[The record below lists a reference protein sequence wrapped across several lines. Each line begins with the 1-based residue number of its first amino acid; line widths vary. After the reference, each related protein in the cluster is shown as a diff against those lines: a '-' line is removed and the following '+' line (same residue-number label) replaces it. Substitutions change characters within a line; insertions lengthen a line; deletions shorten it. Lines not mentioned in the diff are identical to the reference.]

1 MVDITRIG
9 IDIANLT
16 TRDLADFRAWFS
28 AFDATAWDRQLE
40 SDLTTG
46 ALDALADQAL
56 SQHRAGH
63 SRPR

>member
-28 AFDATAWDRQLE
+28 AFDAAAWDRQLQ

-56 SQHRAGH
+56 AQHRAGH
-63 SRPR
+63 SRPH

>member
-28 AFDATAWDRQLE
+28 AFDAAAWDRQLE
-40 SDLTTG
+40 FDLTAG

-56 SQHRAGH
+56 AQHRAGH